1 MDRLVK
7 IAYPVK
13 MHSYTLRH
21 SGLQP
26 EQALQKWKSH
36 GFYQKDIV
44 LGIDIGLKGIGV
56 CVRRGPEIIYAKTWM
71 VDLPAAQALADRRA
85 KRAGRHCRENRK
97 VRLSRLKQLF
107 ATHGLPWFEEQDPAL
122 LRTDPYLLRHRAIT
136 SQLATREALSLAI
149 RNIVQHRGYDYQYFN
164 DEGAYP
170 WGDATEFK
178 AVRKELQN
186 LWIMSE
192 DAANL
197 VAEVETFG
205 WKEAEMAEF
214 ESLLA
219 SRIVQ
224 VSQDPIRLRL
234 AAHAAQKRTH
244 LRQRAKGEAFP
255 RALVWNH
262 LREIVERHAH
272 LLEDAT
278 GFLAALAVRPQEE
291 KNRAIFYYHRKT
303 PEEMRKHFE
312 NKVRRCRYAPW
323 LGMEVGLRCAER
335 GHPAIQKF
343 FLLEFLAA
351 RRIELADESRSKAH
365 LPVSVIS
372 LLLTWQQA
380 HQTAYE
386 QRAALPKWGE
396 LRKQLVR
403 ESEAHYGYKIVSESQ
418 SEFNKSF
425 FTTLRDLVCPTAA
438 NRKQRASMS
447 EAAAVKLTEKMTA
460 GGLEPEALRQSLR
473 ELGYY
478 DYKRGVTLDEAGIY
492 PQVEFLLGRRA
503 KKSRMPT
510 KRHPNRCQAGELAVK
525 GRLQQL
531 FAELAPKLGG
541 QTHPDCCIVEVIGDP
556 PRNQKQATELA
567 KEMEERRSH
576 RDDIF
581 KRHEVAETGSRSIRL
596 RLKLWE
602 QQAGHSPFTGHSL
615 GADPLSPD
623 LEIEHL
629 FPQSRGGLWVEENL
643 VLTHRSE
650 NQRKN
655 NRTPRE
661 ASTDLAGSW
670 TTMLQHS
677 AAMKWSA
684 RKRAIFEWAEASVP
698 DFGNTTRM
706 SQLARQL
713 TAEIAR
719 WIGIEEIR
727 DDNERENQRALRIA
741 TPSGY
746 LTATARA
753 AWQMPRKDRKY
764 LAHHLVD
771 AVTLAHIP
779 PREGLNSVACGGI
792 FHNQLR
798 QESGKMR
805 LTALPLGPAPAEI
818 ESLVAPDAEACAIMH
833 FRKFGSRASR
843 HDQTLLAVAE
853 DGKLSSREPLLREG
867 FGRNVENLQAALLGS
882 GIPQALLPSR
892 SSLEAWLLAE
902 GADDK
907 PLRLLNGSP
916 VTRVRTINTKENFA
930 PPFGLTA
937 KANEHAQWQG
947 VKIISGKFAGATLM
961 RRWVGPKGKKPG
973 AWRFYVQRVPDR
985 KAMESLLRLGFAW
998 FTKATRQ
1005 GLQPSPPAETE
1016 AALRGEM
1023 RRLQD
1028 TPKHWAYLTV
1038 PHIARRTLH
1047 RLMSAGFLAP
1057 MTWETVEK
1065 AIWGAEQK
1073 PGDLPVLDP
1082 NTRHPCLLKNG
1093 DVFRLRVTGEGKRP
1107 EPGAAYVLRWYR
1119 ISAIQTN
1126 GKIAFSSL
1134 QESSASKIMYA
1145 AESLA
1150 ALFNALSTDDP
1161 PPDSGA
1167 G

>member
-1 MDRLVK
+1 
-7 IAYPVK
+7 
-13 MHSYTLRH
+13 MHSYTLRY
-21 SGLQP
+21 SGLPP
-26 EQALQKWKSH
+26 EQALQRWKSH
-36 GFYQKDIV
+36 SFYQKDIV
-44 LGIDIGLKGIGV
+44 LGIDIGLKGIGI
-56 CVRRGPEIIYAKTWM
+56 CVRRGPEIVYAKTWM

-85 KRAGRHCRENRK
+85 KRAWRHCRENRK

-107 ATHGLPWFEEQDPAL
+107 AEHGLPWFEDKDPAL
-122 LRTDPYLLRHRAIT
+122 LRTDPYLLRHRAVT

-197 VAEVETFG
+197 LAEVETFG
-205 WKEAEMAEF
+205 WKEAEVAEF

-219 SRIVQ
+219 SRTVQ
-224 VSQDPIRLRL
+224 ASQDPTRLRL

-272 LLEDAT
+272 LLEDAS
-278 GFLAALAVRPQEE
+278 GFLAALAVRPQED

-323 LGMEVGLRCAER
+323 LGMEEGLRCAER

-343 FLLEFLAA
+343 FLLEFLAT

-372 LLLTWQQA
+372 LLLAWQES

-403 ESEAHYGYKIVSESQ
+403 EAEAHYRCKVATESQ

-425 FTTLRDLVCPTAA
+425 FTALRDLVCPTAA
-438 NRKQRASMS
+438 NRKQRASLS
-447 EAAAVKLTEKMTA
+447 EAAAVALTEKMTA
-460 GGLEPEALRQSLR
+460 AGLEPEALRQSLR

-478 DYKRGVTLDEAGIY
+478 DYKRGVTLDESGIY

-503 KKSRMPT
+503 KKSRTPT
-510 KRHPNRCQAGELAVK
+510 KRHPNRCQAGELAVQ

-541 QTHPDCCIVEVIGDP
+541 QTRPDCCIVEVIGDP

-602 QQAGHSPFTGHSL
+602 QQAGRSPFTGLSL
-615 GADPLSPD
+615 GADPLSTD

-661 ASTDLAGSW
+661 AAADLAGSW
-670 TTMLQHS
+670 TAMQQHS
-677 AAMKWSA
+677 AVMKWSA
-684 RKRAIFEWAEASVP
+684 KKRAVFEWAEDSVP

-719 WIGIEEIR
+719 WIGIEDIR

-753 AWQMPRKDRKY
+753 AWQMPRKDRSD

-771 AVTLAHIP
+771 AVTLSYIP

-792 FHNQLR
+792 FHDQR
-798 QESGKMR
+798 RPESGKTR
-805 LTALPLGPAPAEI
+805 LSALALGPMSTEI
-818 ESLVAPDAEACAIMH
+818 ESLVAPDAEDCAIVH
-833 FRKFGSRASR
+833 FRKSGSRASR

-853 DGKLSSREPLLREG
+853 DGKLSSRVPLRRED
-867 FGRNVENLQAALLGS
+867 FGRNVEDLLAALIGS

-892 SSLEAWLLAE
+892 SSLEAWLLSEAGDE
-902 GADDK
+902 S

-916 VTRVRTINTKENFA
+916 VSRILKVSTKGNFT
-930 PPFGLTA
+930 PPFGLVA
-937 KANEHAQWQG
+937 QINDRAQWQG
-947 VKIISGKFAGATLM
+947 VKIINSGKFAGATLM
-961 RRWVGPKGKKPG
+961 RRWVAPKGKKLG
-973 AWRFYVQRVPDR
+973 TWRFYVQRVPDR
-985 KAMESLLRLGFAW
+985 KAMESLLRLGFSWLAQ
-998 FTKATRQ
+998 TAKNQRLDD
-1005 GLQPSPPAETE
+1005 GN
-1016 AALRGEM
+1016 AALRDSLLTELSQLHATP
-1023 RRLQD
+1023 RR
-1028 TPKHWAYLTV
+1028 WSYLTV
-1038 PHIARRTLH
+1038 PQIARRMLR
-1047 RLMSAGFLAP
+1047 RLMEAGFLAP
-1057 MTWETVEK
+1057 MSWQILEK
-1065 AIWGAEQK
+1065 ALWGAEQQ

-1082 NTRHPCLLKNG
+1082 TTNRPCLLKNG
-1093 DVFRLRVTGEGKRP
+1093 DVFRLRVTAAGKRP
-1107 EPGAAYVLRWYR
+1107 ELGAAYVLRWYR
-1119 ISAIQTN
+1119 LAAIKTDGRIQFN
-1126 GKIAFSSL
+1126 SL
-1134 QESSASKIMYA
+1134 QDSKVSPVELTAIDLAS
-1145 AESLA
+1145 LFH
-1150 ALFNALSTDDP
+1150 ALPSDDP
-1161 PPDSGA
+1161 PPDTGA